1 MQKYTCFSMF
11 LHNLLPKNEWVQN
24 ESTGNEW
31 IDQNMFRMN
40 WPETNES
47 TRKGWVQDESTGN
60 EWVQDESTGN
70 EWVQDESTGNEKE
83 KSLKIQI
90 YKIYPLE
97 RKFKIFYFILPIH
110 PIIAS
115 GISKLLVDR
124 LIYIDR
130 YR

>member
-24 ESTGNEW
+24 ESTGKEW

-47 TRKGWVQDESTGN
+47 TRKG
-60 EWVQDESTGN
+60 WVQDESTGN